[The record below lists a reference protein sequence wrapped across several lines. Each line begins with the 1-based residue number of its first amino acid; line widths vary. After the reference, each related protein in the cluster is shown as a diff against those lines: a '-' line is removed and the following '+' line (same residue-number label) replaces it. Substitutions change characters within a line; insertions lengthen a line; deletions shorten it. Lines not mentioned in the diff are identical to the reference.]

1 MTEQKKEKAA
11 FFEQYAFAANE
22 KDLET
27 IWKAKQ
33 DQATSL
39 NLTLESISDLS
50 PLKVLTSLQHLFI
63 PHTPVID
70 LSPLKDL
77 KTLQLLEIIATQ
89 VSDLSPLKDLK
100 TLQLLSAFETQV
112 SDLSPLKD
120 LTALNILSVSN
131 TQVADLSPLKHLT
144 ALYKLDVSDTQVS
157 DLSPLK
163 DLKALQQLSVS
174 NTQVSDLSSLK
185 ELTALQELYVSN
197 TQVSDLSPLKELT
210 ALQELYVFNTQVKDL
225 SPLKK
230 LIETGI
236 EVKWEVWDA
245 GKGIYI
251 KDTPLSNPPIEIAK
265 QGNAAILRYWA
276 EQERAGKKRLNEA
289 RLLVVGQGGA
299 GKTTLKEKLK
309 DPKAAMP
316 APDATTRGIVIEPL
330 KFKDTGGED
339 FTLQIWDF
347 GGQNI
352 QHYAHQFF
360 MSDSAV
366 YALLSNEREQNP
378 NFQYWLN
385 IIELLGKDSPVI
397 IVRNEKDGHCEP
409 LKNAA
414 QIQER
419 FSNIRNIQPVDLKLA
434 DTDPRFSPL
443 KQMLLSEAQLLP
455 HVRKEYPTSF
465 SNVRDKLQTLATQ
478 QQAIT
483 FVEFKKLCKEEG
495 IENTD
500 LMNDYARTFTILGI
514 ALHFHED
521 IYLKKQVFLRPKW
534 IIDAL
539 FGLLYHDKIEKQ
551 NGRFDE
557 HDAAEIWKGDE
568 YEDLQGELLRLMQI
582 FELCYSMDGTK
593 SYIVPQRLPERKD
606 LFHEAEATQV
616 QYKYKFMPKGMLTR
630 LTCRLHKRI
639 KDDQVWSDAV
649 QFTDKNGT
657 GKVFVREIYNE
668 HTIEINAFGKGK
680 EDLLN
685 QVIDTLDDIH
695 DTAQFANLRVEKLV
709 PCPCAECTRP
719 NNKDPFFFKYNFL
732 IKKLTRNGNTKV
744 DCEKSTDEVYI
755 SEILK
760 QSGVRVFK
768 EEEIKNLIAGDR
780 IEEALNL
787 LRGAQF
793 KEDSEV
799 IQLMSR
805 LSRLQRKN
813 SIEGSLSFGEYNLE
827 KNRINEGVIKMLKEY
842 F

>member
-1 MTEQKKEKAA
+1 
-11 FFEQYAFAANE
+11 
-22 KDLET
+22 
-27 IWKAKQ
+27 
-33 DQATSL
+33 
-39 NLTLESISDLS
+39 LESKETNA
-50 PLKVLTSLQHLFI
+50 P
-63 PHTPVID
+63 
-70 LSPLKDL
+70 
-77 KTLQLLEIIATQ
+77 TLNFKSKKI
-89 VSDLSPLKDLK
+89 SDLSPLKDLQNLK
-100 TLQLLSAFETQV
+100 KLKVGFTNISNLT
-112 SDLSPLKD
+112 PLKG
-120 LTALNILSVSN
+120 
-131 TQVADLSPLKHLT
+131 
-144 ALYKLDVSDTQVS
+144 
-157 DLSPLK
+157 
-163 DLKALQQLSVS
+163 LQ
-174 NTQVSDLSSLK
+174 N
-185 ELTALQELYVSN
+185 LQELYIHN
-197 TQVSDLSPLKELT
+197 TQVSDLSPLNELQN
-210 ALQELYVFNTQVKDL
+210 LQRFSAFETQVTDL
-225 SPLKK
+225 SPLKII
-230 LIETGI
+230 IE
-236 EVKWEVWDA
+236 
-245 GKGIYI
+245 KGIQVKLNRINGTNGIFI

-289 RLLVVGQGGA
+289 RLLIVGQGGA

-330 KFKDTGGED
+330 KFKDTEGVD

-347 GGQNI
+347 WGQNI

-385 IIELLGKDSPVI
+385 IIELLGKDSPVV
-397 IVRNEKDGHCEP
+397 IVRNEKEGHCES

-419 FSNIRNIQPVDLKLA
+419 FANIRTIQSVDLKFA

-443 KQMLLSEAQLLP
+443 KEMLMSEAQLLP

-465 SNVRDKLQTLATQ
+465 SNVRDKLQTLATT
-478 QQAIT
+478 QQAVS
-483 FVEFKKLCKEEG
+483 FADFKKLCKEEG

-551 NGRFDE
+551 NGKFDE
-557 HDAAEIWKGDE
+557 HDAAEIWKGDA

-582 FELCYSMDGTK
+582 FELCYLMDGTQ
-593 SYIVPQRLPERKD
+593 SYIVPQRLPARID
-606 LFHEAEATQV
+606 LFHEPEATQV

-649 QFTDKNGT
+649 QFSDKNGT

-668 HTIEINAFGKGK
+668 HIIEINAFGKGK

-695 DTAQFANLRVEKLV
+695 DTAQLANLRVEKLV

-768 EEEIKNLIAGDR
+768 KEEIENLIAGDR

-793 KEDSEV
+793 KEESDA
-799 IQLMSR
+799 IKL
-805 LSRLQRKN
+805 LQRLN
-813 SIEGSLSFGEYNLE
+813 TLQRQFSIDGTLHLEEYRVE
-827 KNRINEGVIKMLKEY
+827 KNRITEGVMKVLKAMMP
-842 F
+842 

>member
-1 MTEQKKEKAA
+1 MTNDKEA
-11 FFEQYAFAANE
+11 FFEQY
-22 KDLET
+22 KDCADEEALEL
-27 IWKAKQ
+27 IWRAKE
-33 DQATSL
+33 TNTL
-39 NLTLESISDLS
+39 NLNFRSRNISDLS
-50 PLKVLTSLQHLFI
+50 PLKELQNLKKLRLGFTNISNLT
-63 PHTPVID
+63 P
-70 LSPLKDL
+70 
-77 KTLQLLEIIATQ
+77 
-89 VSDLSPLKDLK
+89 
-100 TLQLLSAFETQV
+100 
-112 SDLSPLKD
+112 
-120 LTALNILSVSN
+120 
-131 TQVADLSPLKHLT
+131 
-144 ALYKLDVSDTQVS
+144 
-157 DLSPLK
+157 
-163 DLKALQQLSVS
+163 
-174 NTQVSDLSSLK
+174 LK
-185 ELTALQELYVSN
+185 ELLNLQELYVHN
-197 TQVSDLSPLKELT
+197 TQVSDLSPLKELQNLRRFS
-210 ALQELYVFNTQVKDL
+210 AFETQVTDL
-225 SPLKK
+225 SPLKII
-230 LIETGI
+230 IEKGI
-236 EVKWEVWDA
+236 EVKLNRFN
-245 GKGIYI
+245 GTNGIFI
-251 KDTPLSNPPIEIAK
+251 KDTPLGNPPIEIAK
-265 QGNAAILRYWA
+265 QGNAAILRYW
-276 EQERAGKKRLNEA
+276 EELERTKAKRLNEA
-289 RLLVVGQGGA
+289 RLLIVGQGGA

-316 APDATTRGIVIEPL
+316 APDATTRGIIIEPL
-330 KFKDTGGED
+330 QFKDTWGED

-385 IIELLGKDSPVI
+385 IIELLGKDSPVV
-397 IVRNEKDGHCEP
+397 IVRNEIERHCEP

-419 FSNIRNIQPVDLKLA
+419 FSNIRTIQPVDLKFA

-478 QQAIT
+478 QQAIS

-557 HDAAEIWKGDE
+557 NDAAEIWKGDE

-582 FELCYSMDGTK
+582 FELCYLMDGTK

-649 QFTDKNGT
+649 QFTDKNST

-695 DTAQFANLRVEKLV
+695 DTAQLANLRVEKLV

-768 EEEIKNLIAGDR
+768 KEEIINLIAVDK

-787 LRGAQF
+787 LRGQF
-793 KEDSEV
+793 KEDSDV
-799 IQLMSR
+799 IKLLGQLQH
-805 LSRLQRKN
+805 LQRQRLIDN
-813 SIEGSLSFGEYNLE
+813 TVSFDDYNRE
-827 KNRINEGVIKMLKEY
+827 KNRITEGVMKVLKEMMA
-842 F
+842 

>member
-1 MTEQKKEKAA
+1 MI
-11 FFEQYAFAANE
+11 
-22 KDLET
+22 DLEF
-27 IWKAKQ
+27 
-33 DQATSL
+33 
-39 NLTLESISDLS
+39 LELGYTKVDDLS
-50 PLKVLTSLQHLFI
+50 PISNLSKLKGLYFYATQVKSLEPISNLQNLHQLEMNDSL
-63 PHTPVID
+63 VED
-70 LSPLKDL
+70 LSP
-77 KTLQLLEIIATQ
+77 I
-89 VSDLSPLKDLK
+89 
-100 TLQLLSAFETQV
+100 
-112 SDLSPLKD
+112 
-120 LTALNILSVSN
+120 
-131 TQVADLSPLKHLT
+131 KHLIEQKY
-144 ALYKLDVSDTQVS
+144 LIVSKGYKRGVKAIFLEGC
-157 DLSPLK
+157 PL
-163 DLKALQQLSVS
+163 
-174 NTQVSDLSSLK
+174 N
-185 ELTALQELYVSN
+185 
-197 TQVSDLSPLKELT
+197 
-210 ALQELYVFNTQVKDL
+210 
-225 SPLKK
+225 
-230 LIETGI
+230 
-236 EVKWEVWDA
+236 
-245 GKGIYI
+245 
-251 KDTPLSNPPIEIAK
+251 NPPFEIAE
-265 QGNAAILRYWA
+265 QGSEAILRYWA
-276 EQERAGKKRLNEA
+276 EQERAGTRRVNEA

-330 KFKDTGGED
+330 KFKDTEGED

-385 IIELLGKDSPVI
+385 IIELLGKDSPVV
-397 IVRNEKDGHCEP
+397 IVRNEKEGHCEP

-419 FSNIRNIQPVDLKLA
+419 FSNIRTIQPVDLKFA
-434 DTDPRFSPL
+434 DTDARFLSL

-582 FELCYSMDGTK
+582 FELCYLMDGTK

-606 LFHEAEATQV
+606 LFHEPEATQV

-695 DTAQFANLRVEKLV
+695 DTAQLANLRVEKLV

-768 EEEIKNLIAGDR
+768 KKDIENLIGGDR

-787 LRGAQF
+787 LRGQF
-793 KEDSEV
+793 KEDSDV
-799 IQLMSR
+799 VQLMSR
-805 LSRLQRKN
+805 LSGLQQKY
-813 SIEGSLSFGEYNLE
+813 SIEGTLSFGEYNVE
-827 KNRINEGVIKMLKEY
+827 KNRITEGVLKTLIGLLT
-842 F
+842 

>member
-1 MTEQKKEKAA
+1 MFERLFGKGKETEEEREKSA
-11 FFEQYAFAANE
+11 FFKKYALAADNIALE
-22 KDLET
+22 KIWKVKQNLET
-27 IWKAKQ
+27 ELYLSEMKI
-33 DQATSL
+33 S
-39 NLTLESISDLS
+39 NLSPLKVLKNLKSFECIRTQISDLS
-50 PLKVLTSLQHLFI
+50 PLEDLTNLRTLSI
-63 PHTPVID
+63 SWNEVSD
-70 LSPLKDL
+70 LNPLRNL
-77 KTLQLLEIIATQ
+77 KNLEWLSVGSTQ
-89 VSDLSPLKDLK
+89 ISDLSPLKDLAN
-100 TLQLLSAFETQV
+100 LHYISIPSTQI

-120 LTALNILSVSN
+120 LANLRYISIPS
-131 TQVADLSPLKHLT
+131 TQI
-144 ALYKLDVSDTQVS
+144 S

-163 DLKALQQLSVS
+163 A
-174 NTQVSDLSSLK
+174 
-185 ELTALQELYVSN
+185 
-197 TQVSDLSPLKELT
+197 
-210 ALQELYVFNTQVKDL
+210 F
-225 SPLKK
+225 
-230 LIETGI
+230 IEKGI
-236 EVKWEVWDA
+236 EVKWE
-245 GKGIYI
+245 KMGINNGIFI

-289 RLLVVGQGGA
+289 RLLVVGQGGE

-330 KFKDTGGED
+330 QFKDTEGED

-385 IIELLGKDSPVI
+385 IIELLGKDSPVV

-419 FSNIRNIQPVDLKLA
+419 FSNIRTIQPVDLKLA

-478 QQAIT
+478 QQAIP
-483 FVEFKKLCKEEG
+483 FAEFKKLCKEEG

-521 IYLKKQVFLRPKW
+521 IYLRKQVFLRPKW

-557 HDAAEIWKGDE
+557 HDAAEIWKGDA
-568 YEDLQGELLRLMQI
+568 YEDLQGELLRLMQV
-582 FELCYSMDGTK
+582 FELCYQMDGTK

-649 QFTDKNGT
+649 LFTDKNGT

-668 HTIEINAFGKGK
+668 HTLEINAFGKGK
-680 EDLLN
+680 EALLN

-695 DTAQFANLRVEKLV
+695 DTAQLANLRVEKLV

-768 EEEIKNLIAGDR
+768 KEEIENLIAGDR

-793 KEDSEV
+793 KEEDGV
-799 IQLMSR
+799 LKLLNR
-805 LSRLQRKN
+805 LKGLHRQF
-813 SIEGSLSFGEYNLE
+813 SIDGTLVLEEYRVE
-827 KNRINEGVIKMLKEY
+827 KNRITEGVMKVLKEMMA
-842 F
+842 

>member
-1 MTEQKKEKAA
+1 
-11 FFEQYAFAANE
+11 
-22 KDLET
+22 
-27 IWKAKQ
+27 
-33 DQATSL
+33 
-39 NLTLESISDLS
+39 
-50 PLKVLTSLQHLFI
+50 
-63 PHTPVID
+63 
-70 LSPLKDL
+70 
-77 KTLQLLEIIATQ
+77 
-89 VSDLSPLKDLK
+89 
-100 TLQLLSAFETQV
+100 
-112 SDLSPLKD
+112 
-120 LTALNILSVSN
+120 
-131 TQVADLSPLKHLT
+131 
-144 ALYKLDVSDTQVS
+144 
-157 DLSPLK
+157 
-163 DLKALQQLSVS
+163 
-174 NTQVSDLSSLK
+174 
-185 ELTALQELYVSN
+185 
-197 TQVSDLSPLKELT
+197 
-210 ALQELYVFNTQVKDL
+210 
-225 SPLKK
+225 
-230 LIETGI
+230 
-236 EVKWEVWDA
+236 
-245 GKGIYI
+245 
-251 KDTPLSNPPIEIAK
+251 
-265 QGNAAILRYWA
+265 
-276 EQERAGKKRLNEA
+276 
-289 RLLVVGQGGA
+289 
-299 GKTTLKEKLK
+299 
-309 DPKAAMP
+309 
-316 APDATTRGIVIEPL
+316 
-330 KFKDTGGED
+330 
-339 FTLQIWDF
+339 
-347 GGQNI
+347 
-352 QHYAHQFF
+352 

-385 IIELLGKDSPVI
+385 IIELLGKDSPVV
-397 IVRNEKDGHCEP
+397 IVRNEKEGHCES

-419 FSNIRNIQPVDLKLA
+419 FANIRTIQSVDLKFA

-443 KQMLLSEAQLLP
+443 KEMLLSEAQLLP

-465 SNVRDKLQTLATQ
+465 SNVRDKLQTLATT
-478 QQAIT
+478 QQAIS
-483 FVEFKKLCKEEG
+483 FADFKKLCKEEG

-551 NGRFDE
+551 NGKFDE
-557 HDAAEIWKGDE
+557 HDAAEIWKGDA

-582 FELCYSMDGTK
+582 FELCYQMDGTQ
-593 SYIVPQRLPERKD
+593 SYIVPQRLPARID
-606 LFHEAEATQV
+606 LFLEPEATQV

-649 QFTDKNGT
+649 QFSDKNGT

-668 HTIEINAFGKGK
+668 HIIEINAFGKGK

-695 DTAQFANLRVEKLV
+695 DTAQLANLRVEKLV

-768 EEEIKNLIAGDR
+768 KEEINNLISGDR

-793 KEDSEV
+793 KEESDA
-799 IQLMSR
+799 IKL
-805 LSRLQRKN
+805 LQRLN
-813 SIEGSLSFGEYNLE
+813 TLQRQFSIDGTLQLEEYRVE
-827 KNRINEGVIKMLKEY
+827 KNRITEGVMKVLKERMP
-842 F
+842 

>member
-1 MTEQKKEKAA
+1 MLNFFKKKKLDDKQT
-11 FFEQYAFAANE
+11 FFEQYKNCADEEA
-22 KDLET
+22 LET
-27 IWKAKQ
+27 IWTNKISNK
-33 DQATSL
+33 SE
-39 NLTLESISDLS
+39 LELYYHNISDLS
-50 PLKVLTSLQHLFI
+50 PLKDFVHLTWLDLNSTKITDLNPLKNLILIEHLHLSSTGVNDLSVLQNLTQLQVLDI
-63 PHTPVID
+63 SSTRVNNLSPLKDLVNLQDLDVSSTQMCD

-77 KTLQLLEIIATQ
+77 VNLQDLNISSTQ
-89 VSDLSPLKDLK
+89 VSDLSPLKDLITK
-100 TLQLLSAFETQV
+100 GFKIQFYSTM
-112 SDLSPLKD
+112 SDG
-120 LTALNILSVSN
+120 I
-131 TQVADLSPLKHLT
+131 HL
-144 ALYKLDVSDTQVS
+144 D
-157 DLSPLK
+157 
-163 DLKALQQLSVS
+163 
-174 NTQVSDLSSLK
+174 
-185 ELTALQELYVSN
+185 
-197 TQVSDLSPLKELT
+197 
-210 ALQELYVFNTQVKDL
+210 
-225 SPLKK
+225 
-230 LIETGI
+230 
-236 EVKWEVWDA
+236 
-245 GKGIYI
+245 
-251 KDTPLSNPPIEIAK
+251 DTPLINPPIEIAK

-330 KFKDTGGED
+330 QFKDAEGED

-385 IIELLGKDSPVI
+385 IIELLGKDSPVV

-419 FSNIRNIQPVDLKLA
+419 FSNIRNVQPVDLKLA
-434 DTDPRFSPL
+434 DTDPRFLPL

-495 IENTD
+495 IENID

-557 HDAAEIWKGDE
+557 HDVAEIWKGDE

-582 FELCYSMDGTK
+582 FELCYQMDGTK
-593 SYIVPQRLPERKD
+593 SYIVPQRLPERID
-606 LFHEAEATQV
+606 LFHEPEATQV

-649 QFTDKNGT
+649 QFSDKNGKS
-657 GKVFVREIYNE
+657 KVFVREIYNE

-695 DTAQFANLRVEKLV
+695 DTAQLANLRVEKLV
-709 PCPCAECTRP
+709 PCPCPECTRP

-768 EEEIKNLIAGDR
+768 KEEIENLIAGDR

-787 LRGAQF
+787 LRGQF
-793 KEDSEV
+793 KEDSDV
-799 IQLMSR
+799 IKLMGQLQH
-805 LSRLQRKN
+805 LQRQRLIDN
-813 SIEGSLSFGEYNLE
+813 TVSFDDYNRE
-827 KNRINEGVIKMLKEY
+827 KNRITEGVMKVLKEMIP
-842 F
+842 FTKA